1 MRFVFFCFLCLF
13 FFFFF
18 FFLCFSCRFS
28 SRFDKKRNWENL
40 KWRMTFFLVL
50 WFDSGWKNRFVFF
63 FFFVFLSSSY
73 LPLRFSYRFL
83 RKKIKRMKMI
93 FFLISSSFLGGG
105 VDVIR
110 LLLIFFL
117 SCFWYLFFSRFEKRN
132 QENLKWKTIFLSDF
146 WVEEQMRFLFF
157 WFLCFF
163 SLSFFFMFFVFFFA
177 FLLLF
182 FRVLNRFEEREKRF
196 FFLIPFDFVFRSL
209 PFSLFW
215 ADLSKEI

>member
-1 MRFVFFCFLCLF
+1 
-13 FFFFF
+13 
-18 FFLCFSCRFS
+18 
-28 SRFDKKRNWENL
+28 
-40 KWRMTFFLVL
+40 
-50 WFDSGWKNRFVFF
+50 
-63 FFFVFLSSSY
+63 
-73 LPLRFSYRFL
+73 
-83 RKKIKRMKMI
+83 MI

-117 SCFWYLFFSRFEKRN
+117 SCFWCLFFNRFEKRN

-146 WVEEQMRFLFF
+146 VRFWVEEQMRFLFF

-163 SLSFFFMFFVFFFA
+163 FLSFFFMFFVFFFA

>member
-1 MRFVFFCFLCLF
+1 
-13 FFFFF
+13 
-18 FFLCFSCRFS
+18 
-28 SRFDKKRNWENL
+28 
-40 KWRMTFFLVL
+40 
-50 WFDSGWKNRFVFF
+50 
-63 FFFVFLSSSY
+63 
-73 LPLRFSYRFL
+73 
-83 RKKIKRMKMI
+83 MI

-117 SCFWYLFFSRFEKRN
+117 SCFWCLFFSRFEKRN
-132 QENLKWKTIFLSDF
+132 QENLKWKTIFLSDFVRF